1 MKATV
6 TALALAAALISV
18 GCGEGRVILNVDVL
32 SFLGPADS
40 VRPYNVPGGV
50 PTVDSTFSRQF
61 SLPPG
66 FGNSSVDEVAA
77 TAAAVLENTAGGGD
91 VTFEV
96 FFAKTQG
103 ALFSGTPYVTAASGP
118 VSGVQ
123 TVQLLPPTTVALSD
137 TVFNAS
143 DLWVGIR
150 ARISTNAGPNMVGQL
165 RLTQIGLQIV
175 LQDKIL

>member
-1 MKATV
+1 MRATAS
-6 TALALAAALISV
+6 ALIVVAALLSAA
-18 GCGEGRVILNVDVL
+18 CGPGRAIFNVDVL

-66 FGNSSVDEVAA
+66 FGNSSVDSVAA
-77 TAAAVLENTAGGGD
+77 TAAAVLENTAGGGN

-103 ALFSGTPYVTAASGP
+103 ALFGGTPYVTAASGP

-123 TVQLLPPTTVALSD
+123 TVQLLAPTTVALSD

-165 RLTQIGLQIV
+165 RLTQIRLRIV
-175 LQDKIL
+175 LQDQIF

>member
-1 MKATV
+1 MKPTGS
-6 TALALAAALISV
+6 ALAFVAALLSV
-18 GCGEGRVILNVDVL
+18 GCGEGRAIFDVDVL

-66 FGNSSVDEVAA
+66 FGNSSVDSVSA
-77 TAAAVLENTAGGGD
+77 TAAAVLVNTAGGGS
-91 VTFEV
+91 VTFQV

-103 ALFSGTPYVTAASGP
+103 ALFTGAPYVSAASGP
-118 VSGVQ
+118 VSGAQ
-123 TVQLLPPTTVALSD
+123 TVQFLPPTTVALSD

-143 DLWVGIR
+143 DLWVGVR

-165 RLTQIGLQIV
+165 RLTQIRLRIV
-175 LQDKIL
+175 LQDKIF